1 MAKRPAPTCNIHVTL
16 ALSEPTHCGSLLL
29 KPIYACHSKIRKR
42 PPFSVVPLT
51 ALVRLLCY
59 LKAVKLFANDMSSVL
74 AKESL
79 LKLIRLC

>member
-16 ALSEPTHCGSLLL
+16 ALSEPTHCGGLLL

-42 PPFSVVPLT
+42 PLVPLT
-51 ALVRLLCY
+51 ALVRLFCF
-59 LKAVKLFANDMSSVL
+59 LKVVKQFANDMSSVL

-79 LKLIRLC
+79 VKLIRLC